1 MSLADAGSLSPGNGH
16 RQHAD
21 MLLVPGGTFRMGSDK
36 HYPEEAPVHRVTAGG
51 FWMDRTPVTNRL
63 LREFVEAT
71 GYITFAE
78 IAPDPKDYPG
88 ALPHMLTAGSLVFSP
103 PNHPIHLGNIAN
115 WRGQSRRHRD
125 SEKERTMA
133 SRQPIGTGITA
144 ALGSALFFLLGA
156 AASAQEAGNYPNK
169 QVMMIVPF
177 APGGASDFVARIIQ
191 PGVSQI
197 LGQQIVIDN
206 RLGAAG
212 IVGTEAAARAAPD
225 GYTAFLGNVGTISIN
240 PAVSNMRIKPDKD
253 LAPVSICAD
262 TPSILITRPDFP
274 ANTVSELVAYV
285 KASQGKV
292 TFASP
297 GSSTL
302 NRLEME
308 VFKKDAGLDMVHVPY
323 KGGAAPAV
331 TDVLG
336 GHVDLM
342 FTTISS
348 AMELVKE
355 KKVKALAVTTKERMV
370 DLPDIPTMYELGWK
384 NLVTSSWQGV
394 LVPTG
399 TPRSIIE
406 KLRAAI
412 VKVLAEPTIQ
422 ARMRSSGVIAVAS
435 KSPEDFQGYMDAETA
450 KWTKVIEENGLHPD

>member
-1 MSLADAGSLSPGNGH
+1 
-16 RQHAD
+16 
-21 MLLVPGGTFRMGSDK
+21 
-36 HYPEEAPVHRVTAGG
+36 
-51 FWMDRTPVTNRL
+51 
-63 LREFVEAT
+63 
-71 GYITFAE
+71 
-78 IAPDPKDYPG
+78 
-88 ALPHMLTAGSLVFSP
+88 
-103 PNHPIHLGNIAN
+103 
-115 WRGQSRRHRD
+115 
-125 SEKERTMA
+125 MA
-133 SRQPIGTGITA
+133 SRQRIEPGTAA
-144 ALGSALFFLLGA
+144 ALGGALLLLLGA
-156 AASAQEAGNYPNK
+156 AAFAQDAGNYPDK
-169 QVMMIVPF
+169 PIMMIVPF

-225 GYTAFLGNVGTISIN
+225 GYTAFLGNIGTISIN
-240 PAVSNMRIKPDKD
+240 PGVYSNLRIKPDKD

-262 TPSILITRPDFP
+262 TPSILITRSEFP
-274 ANTVSELVAYV
+274 ANNVSELIAYV
-285 KASQGKV
+285 KANQGKV

-323 KGGAAPAV
+323 KGGAGPAV

-348 AMELVKE
+348 AMALVKDN
-355 KKVKALAVTTKERMV
+355 KVKALAVTTRERMA
-370 DLPDIPTMYELGWK
+370 DLPDIPTMYELGWQ

-394 LVPTG
+394 LVPSG
-399 TPRSIIE
+399 TPRPIVE

-412 VKVLAEPTIQ
+412 VKVLAEPEIQ

-435 KSPEDFQGYMDAETA
+435 KSPEDFKAYMDTETA
-450 KWTKVIEENGLHPD
+450 KWTKVIEESGVRPD

>member
-1 MSLADAGSLSPGNGH
+1 MAGVNVVG
-16 RQHAD
+16 R
-21 MLLVPGGTFRMGSDK
+21 
-36 HYPEEAPVHRVTAGG
+36 RV
-51 FWMDRTPVTNRL
+51 M
-63 LREFVEAT
+63 
-71 GYITFAE
+71 
-78 IAPDPKDYPG
+78 
-88 ALPHMLTAGSLVFSP
+88 
-103 PNHPIHLGNIAN
+103 
-115 WRGQSRRHRD
+115 
-125 SEKERTMA
+125 
-133 SRQPIGTGITA
+133 
-144 ALGSALFFLLGA
+144 ALGGAVFLLLGA
-156 AASAQEAGNYPNK
+156 AARAEDAGNYPNRP
-169 QVMMIVPF
+169 VTMIVPF

-197 LGQQIVIDN
+197 LGQQIVVDN

-212 IVGTEAAARAAPD
+212 IVGTEVAARAAPD

-240 PAVSNMRIKPDKD
+240 PAVYSSMRIRPDKD

-274 ANTVSELVAYV
+274 ANTVSELVSYV
-285 KASQGKV
+285 KANQGKIS
-292 TFASP
+292 FASP

-342 FTTISS
+342 FTTMSS
-348 AMELVKE
+348 AMELVRD
-355 KKVKALAVTTKERMV
+355 KKVKALAVTTKERIV
-370 DLPDIPTMYELGWK
+370 NLPDIPTMYELGWK

-394 LVPTG
+394 LVPSG
-399 TPRSIIE
+399 TPRPIVE

-412 VKVLAEPTIQ
+412 AKVLADPEIQ
-422 ARMRSSGVIAVAS
+422 ARMLRSGAIAVTS
-435 KSPEDFQGYMDAETA
+435 KSPEEFKAYMDAETA
-450 KWTKVIEENGLHPD
+450 KWTKVIDETGVRAD

>member
-1 MSLADAGSLSPGNGH
+1 
-16 RQHAD
+16 
-21 MLLVPGGTFRMGSDK
+21 
-36 HYPEEAPVHRVTAGG
+36 
-51 FWMDRTPVTNRL
+51 
-63 LREFVEAT
+63 
-71 GYITFAE
+71 
-78 IAPDPKDYPG
+78 
-88 ALPHMLTAGSLVFSP
+88 
-103 PNHPIHLGNIAN
+103 
-115 WRGQSRRHRD
+115 
-125 SEKERTMA
+125 MA
-133 SRQPIGTGITA
+133 SQQRIETGITMA
-144 ALGSALFFLLGA
+144 FGSALFFLQGVA
-156 AASAQEAGNYPNK
+156 AFAQDPGNYPNK
-169 QVMMIVPF
+169 PIMMIVPF

-191 PGVSQI
+191 PGVSRI
-197 LGQQIVIDN
+197 LGQQIVVDN

-240 PAVSNMRIKPDKD
+240 PAVYSNMRIRPDKD

-274 ANTVSELVAYV
+274 ANTVSELVTYV
-285 KASQGKV
+285 KTNQGKV

-308 VFKKDAGLDMVHVPY
+308 VFKKDAGLEMVHVPY

-348 AMELVKE
+348 AMELVRQ

-399 TPRSIIE
+399 TPRPIVE

-412 VKVLAEPTIQ
+412 VEVLTQPEVQ
-422 ARMRSSGVIAVAS
+422 ARMRGSGVIAVAS
-435 KSPEDFQGYMDAETA
+435 TSPEDFQTYMDVETA